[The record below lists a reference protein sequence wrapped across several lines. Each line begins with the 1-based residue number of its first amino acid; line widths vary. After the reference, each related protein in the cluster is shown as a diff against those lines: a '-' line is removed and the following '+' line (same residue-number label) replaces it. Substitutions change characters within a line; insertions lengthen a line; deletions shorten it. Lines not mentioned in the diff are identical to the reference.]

1 MPAYDA
7 FLLVSF
13 GGPEGPDEVMPFL
26 ENVTRG
32 RGIPP
37 ERLASVAEHYY
48 AVGGVSPINQQCRDL
63 LAAVRADFSA
73 SGLSLPVYWGNR
85 NWTPYLTDTV
95 RAMADDGVRRA
106 VALVTSAYSSYSSC
120 RQYLDDIERARAA
133 VGPDAPRIDKIRRF
147 FNHPGF
153 IEPFAE
159 STRAALA
166 TLPADLR
173 DDAHLVFT
181 AHSVP
186 VAMAEASGPGG
197 GHRYVAELTEAA
209 RLIAERAGGGT
220 HPHTLAYQS
229 RSGPP
234 SQPWLEPDVCDHLG
248 DLAKSGTQAVVVIPV
263 GFVSDHMEVRHDLDV
278 EAAQSA
284 DSLGLAFARA
294 ATPGSHPR
302 FASMVT
308 ELVRERLALPD
319 EAGHRPR
326 SGTWACR
333 PGLSGG
339 LLPVRR
345 ARRPAQG
352 GRRGIVGM
360 TGTQADEDAEA
371 LLRIAVAAAGE
382 AGRLLAS
389 WRGDERP
396 EVVETKSSPT
406 DVVTEMDRRSEALI
420 TSRIRA
426 HRPGDAVLG
435 EEGGQTAGGPAGGES
450 DGGRPGRV
458 RWVVDPLDGTVN
470 YLYGLFDW
478 AVSIAAEVDGTV
490 VAGVVE
496 VPRHG
501 ETFTAV
507 AGQGAWLH
515 RGEARVALHCTSGVP
530 LGQALVGTG
539 FGYDSGRRRVQGE
552 VIAAL
557 LPYVRDI
564 RRGGSAAV
572 DLCSVAAG
580 RLDAFFERGL
590 NYWDFAAGGLIAR
603 EAGAAVGGL
612 AGKTESTSMA
622 VAAGPGL
629 YQQLDTFLTKLN
641 PERDA
646 QRSQERDG

>member
-13 GGPEGPDEVMPFL
+13 GGPEGPGEVMPFL

-106 VALVTSAYSSYSSC
+106 VALVTSAYSSYSGC

-133 VGPDAPRIDKIRRF
+133 VGSDAPRIDKIRRF

-153 IEPFAE
+153 IEPFAA

-173 DDAHLVFT
+173 DDAHFVFT

-209 RLIAERAGGGT
+209 RLIAERAGDT

-229 RSGPP
+229 RSGAP
-234 SQPWLEPDVCDHLG
+234 SQPWLEPDVGDHLG
-248 DLAKSGTQAVVVIPV
+248 DLAKSGTKAVVVIPV

-302 FASMVT
+302 FAAMVT
-308 ELVRERLALPD
+308 ELVTERLALQDDPESDSSALDSTVLDNPASD
-319 EAGHRPR
+319 EPGSSAALGDMGVPSQACVADCCRYAAPARPPEGSKGHRR
-326 SGTWACR
+326 HDGHR
-333 PGLSGG
+333 
-339 LLPVRR
+339 
-345 ARRPAQG
+345 
-352 GRRGIVGM
+352 GRRGRRG
-360 TGTQADEDAEA
+360 
-371 LLRIAVAAAGE
+371 AAADRGSRRRRGRPA
-382 AGRLLAS
+382 AGLLA
-389 WRGDERP
+389 
-396 EVVETKSSPT
+396 
-406 DVVTEMDRRSEALI
+406 RR
-420 TSRIRA
+420 
-426 HRPGDAVLG
+426 
-435 EEGGQTAGGPAGGES
+435 
-450 DGGRPGRV
+450 
-458 RWVVDPLDGTVN
+458 
-470 YLYGLFDW
+470 
-478 AVSIAAEVDGTV
+478 
-490 VAGVVE
+490 
-496 VPRHG
+496 
-501 ETFTAV
+501 
-507 AGQGAWLH
+507 
-515 RGEARVALHCTSGVP
+515 
-530 LGQALVGTG
+530 
-539 FGYDSGRRRVQGE
+539 
-552 VIAAL
+552 
-557 LPYVRDI
+557 
-564 RRGGSAAV
+564 
-572 DLCSVAAG
+572 
-580 RLDAFFERGL
+580 
-590 NYWDFAAGGLIAR
+590 
-603 EAGAAVGGL
+603 
-612 AGKTESTSMA
+612 
-622 VAAGPGL
+622 
-629 YQQLDTFLTKLN
+629 
-641 PERDA
+641 
-646 QRSQERDG
+646 